1 VAQGEAPGSAG
12 RNERGPVLIWI
23 WAKMNRAEVS
33 RVFVRLRRG
42 AEILDLCARDRK
54 KYLSGT

>member
-1 VAQGEAPGSAG
+1 VAQGEAADSAG

-42 AEILDLCARDRK
+42 AEILDLCARWIM
-54 KYLSGT
+54 Y